1 LKKFIRFSLLGG
13 IGVVLYYITLY
24 SLTEFCGIWYLLS
37 SIIASVVNIITSFL
51 VHKFRTFNATKN
63 EGKVHVQ
70 FFLYVLITVLYSVTN
85 VALLYILVQFCNIH
99 YIPSQIILTIG
110 LSIIN
115 YYVTK
120 KIFEP
125 KNSTVY

>member
-1 LKKFIRFSLLGG
+1 MKKFIRFSLLGG

-51 VHKFRTFNATKN
+51 VHKFRTFSKTKN

-85 VALLYILVQFCNIH
+85 VVLLYVLVQLCNIH
-99 YIPSQIILTIG
+99 YILSQIILTIG